1 MFDLDFE
8 RSRLYFTILQTLRIF
23 AECIRTVSMDLRAL
37 DSLFSMNAL
46 NGPRYPTHDELRDFG
61 SNWNYI
67 TKHQN
72 DAEERLLRRLDD
84 KTAEVTS
91 LRDGVL

>member
-8 RSRLYFTILQTLRIF
+8 RSRLYFTILQILRIF
-23 AECIRTVSMDLRAL
+23 GECIRTVSMDIRAL
-37 DSLFSMNAL
+37 DIMFSASAISANW
-46 NGPRYPTHDELRDFG
+46 GDPTPDELHDFEW
-61 SNWNYI
+61 NWKYI

-72 DAEERLLRRLDD
+72 DAEERLLRRLTD

-91 LRDGVL
+91 LRDGV